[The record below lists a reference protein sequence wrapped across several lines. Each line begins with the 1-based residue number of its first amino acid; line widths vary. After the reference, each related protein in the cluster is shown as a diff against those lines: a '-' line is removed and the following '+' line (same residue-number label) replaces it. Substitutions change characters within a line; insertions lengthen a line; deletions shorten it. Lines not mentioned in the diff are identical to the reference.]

1 MALQS
6 YYRQIMDI
14 SMMEDN
20 AKKAEASKAVF
31 ESLNK
36 AKMPDQFNWAEEIFE
51 GIHVRSGPDRR
62 PCFGST
68 SIPMK
73 SAASLIRSLPARAT
87 SF

>member
-1 MALQS
+1 MALQD

-51 GIHVRSGPDRR
+51 GIHVKERPGQAALLWLNIDTNEERR
-62 PCFGST
+62 FT
-68 SIPMK
+68 
-73 SAASLIRSLPARAT
+73 
-87 SF
+87 